1 MEDRLILDFHSFRRK
16 ELADQVVAA
25 MQEVAP
31 GGLFEDRAD
40 CQTLWDEACWA
51 IQEPDDL
58 TAQEAASDT
67 IEQFATAYT
76 ADLSAAEL
84 RLHAYLLT
92 DDTDE
97 TGLPFPDAAAL
108 GEDIADVVKERAAA
122 RDLSDLELS

>member
-1 MEDRLILDFHSFRRK
+1 MEDRLILDFHTFRRN

-25 MQEVAP
+25 MQEVLP
-31 GGLFEDRAD
+31 GGLFEDRAN

-51 IQEPDDL
+51 IQEPEDL
-58 TAQEAASDT
+58 AAQRAASDT

-76 ADLSAAEL
+76 DGISTGEL

-97 TGLPFPDAAAL
+97 TGLPFADAAAL
-108 GEDIADVVKERAAA
+108 TEDIADLVRERAAG
-122 RDLSDLELS
+122 RDLSDLEIL